1 MSEFGIALA
10 IISMITL
17 AMTSGLFNSS
27 PSQPTQATQPTGN
40 PYYRGGK
47 TIRRQSNK
55 NDRKKTLRYTK

>member
-27 PSQPTQATQPTGN
+27 PSQPTQPTGN

-47 TIRRQSNK
+47 TIRQQSNK
-55 NDRKKTLRYTK
+55 NDRKKTLRYKK